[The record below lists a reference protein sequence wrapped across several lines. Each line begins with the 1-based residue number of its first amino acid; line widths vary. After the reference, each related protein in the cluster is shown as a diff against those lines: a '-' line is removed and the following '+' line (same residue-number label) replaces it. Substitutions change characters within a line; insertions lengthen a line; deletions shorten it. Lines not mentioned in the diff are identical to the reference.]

1 MNKLFSIVV
10 VLMFFSCA
18 NRELQRTIPDT
29 VLSMECNNGIYSD
42 VDLGILKYHFE
53 VGAGRDNFV
62 WE

>member
-1 MNKLFSIVV
+1 MNHQRFMINGKDNHVSI
-10 VLMFFSCA
+10 
-18 NRELQRTIPDT
+18 
-29 VLSMECNNGIYSD
+29 ECKNGIYSD